1 MFAALAPVAGQVAGI
16 EGSLLG
22 KYLGGQGD
30 FSGGGEKTLQSAQDY
45 IQQMGQ
51 QAIGQ
56 LAPYQQAGYGGLQQY
71 MQALQPYADPSQM
84 YSQIMGGY
92 QTSPAAQFQQQE
104 GLKQLQNAMESR
116 GMAGSGQEMKD
127 VLGYSQGLA
136 SQDMQQYLQN
146 ILGMGQTYLGG
157 EAGLGQIG
165 LGAAGQMGQFG
176 LTSAGQ
182 YGNLAAQLANVQA
195 QAEAQKE
202 ASESG
207 LAGMLGGASSGL
219 AGAALGAFL

>member
-1 MFAALAPVAGQVAGI
+1 MFAAALPFAAELGGN
-16 EGSLLG
+16 LLG
-22 KYLGGQGD
+22 YYLGGQGD
-30 FSGGGEKTLQSAQDY
+30 FSGGGEKTLKSAQDY

-71 MQALQPYADPSQM
+71 MQALQPYSDPSQM

-92 QTSPAAQFQQQE
+92 QMSPAAQFQQQE
-104 GLKQLQNAMESR
+104 GIKQLQNAMGAR

-127 VLGYSQGLA
+127 ILGYSQGLA

-157 EAGLGQIG
+157 EAGLGQMG
-165 LGAAGQMGQFG
+165 MGAAGQMGQFG

-182 YGNLAAQLANVQA
+182 YGNLAAQLAQTQA
-195 QAEAQKE
+195 QAEAQKV
-202 ASESG
+202 ASQSG
-207 LAGMLGGASSGL
+207 LGQYLGEFGGGLGGAIS
-219 AGAALGAFL
+219 AFL

>member
-1 MFAALAPVAGQVAGI
+1 MFAAALPFAAELGGGILGQ
-16 EGSLLG
+16 
-22 KYLGGQGD
+22 YLGGRGD
-30 FSGGGEKTLQSAQDY
+30 FTGGGEETLQSAQDY
-45 IQQMGQ
+45 IRQMGQ
-51 QAIGQ
+51 QAIGG
-56 LAPYQQAGYGGLQQY
+56 LAPYQQIGYGGLQDY
-71 MQALQPYADPSQM
+71 AGALQPYRDPAQM

-92 QTSPAAQFQQQE
+92 QLSPAAQFQQQE
-104 GLKQLQNAMESR
+104 GLKQLQNAMEAR

-127 VLGYSQGLA
+127 ILGYSQGLA

-157 EAGLGQIG
+157 TAGLGQMG

-182 YGNLAAQLANVQA
+182 YGNLAQALAQAQA

-202 ASESG
+202 ASQSG
-207 LAGMLGGASSGL
+207 LAGMLGGASGGL